1 MAISV
6 TKILNTLHRAGYEDT
21 LYICRDR
28 MTKGKKTALFT
39 PNSEMIYRASSSPE
53 LWKILRSAD
62 ILFPDGIGSHIGM
75 RLLGIPA
82 RERTTGI
89 KLGEKI
95 LDMSAHCGYK
105 VFLLGAKEGRA
116 SRAAKL
122 LQAKHKGILIC
133 GHHHGYFDKCG
144 KENDRIV
151 KMINR
156 SGADIL
162 LVCFGFPDQ
171 EKWISENMPF
181 LSNVKLAIGLGGS
194 LDVWSGVVRRAPE
207 FVSNSGLEWLWR
219 ICCDPKRVKRV
230 GFLVGFTLLVLKEAF
245 LKTQD
250 FGKCYEIDNFL
261 K

>member
-1 MAISV
+1 
-6 TKILNTLHRAGYEDT
+6 
-21 LYICRDR
+21 
-28 MTKGKKTALFT
+28 
-39 PNSEMIYRASSSPE
+39 
-53 LWKILRSAD
+53 
-62 ILFPDGIGSHIGM
+62 
-75 RLLGIPA
+75 
-82 RERTTGI
+82 
-89 KLGEKI
+89 
-95 LDMSAHCGYK
+95 
-105 VFLLGAKEGRA
+105 
-116 SRAAKL
+116 
-122 LQAKHKGILIC
+122 
-133 GHHHGYFDKCG
+133 
-144 KENDRIV
+144 
-151 KMINR
+151 MINR

-171 EKWISENMPF
+171 EKWIYENMPF

-207 FVSNSGLEWLWR
+207 FVSKSGLEWLWR